1 VRRCG
6 GPARGLGGALIFGRC
21 GESSGPKTPL
31 AEAKRGAGTP
41 FRLNIWGLS
50 HTWDLDWSTLDQ
62 AHAESAQCLW
72 SYVTRGYPQ
81 GDRS

>member
-1 VRRCG
+1 
-6 GPARGLGGALIFGRC
+6 
-21 GESSGPKTPL
+21 L